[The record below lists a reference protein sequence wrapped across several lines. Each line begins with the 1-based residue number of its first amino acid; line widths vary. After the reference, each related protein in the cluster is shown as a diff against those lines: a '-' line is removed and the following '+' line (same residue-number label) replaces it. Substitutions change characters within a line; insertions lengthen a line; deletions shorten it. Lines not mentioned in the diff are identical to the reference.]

1 MRNPLEQNKIP
12 LSHAGFFQTLA
23 IKTKSIYNTNYMMNP
38 EEKKLKDN
46 AKVVPLIALRGL
58 VVFPNTTITVDVGRP
73 KSVRALEE
81 ALRRD
86 GKLFFA
92 AQKELINIDPSKEEI
107 FDVGTVCDVL
117 QKIDLPNNNVRLLI
131 KGQYKAK
138 VVEYL
143 KENDYFSVAVE
154 ELENKNSDTIVTQAL
169 LRQARELLAT
179 LCVNVPNKINK
190 ELLTKLA
197 DTYEPNQY
205 ADLIC
210 HLIIYQDKLK
220 QKLLEID
227 DTQVRLEELCKIIA
241 SETEIAKVEKKISAQ
256 VKQSIDKGQ
265 KEYYL
270 KEQMKAI
277 SHELG
282 EDADEIA
289 QYEKKIRSAKMPAE
303 VEEKA
308 LKELKRLEK
317 MAPTSPDAT
326 VSRSY
331 IEWLTDLAWD
341 FQTEDNK
348 DLERA
353 KKILDEDH
361 FGLDKIKERILEYLA
376 VMQLTGT
383 LNGPI
388 LCFVGPPGVGKTS
401 IAKSIARCLDRVF
414 ERMSLGGVR
423 DEAEIRGHRRTYIG
437 AIPGK
442 IIYLMKQAGCKNPVL
457 LLDEIDKMSSDMR
470 GDPASAMLEVLDP
483 EQNNTF
489 TDHYLEAPYDLS
501 KVLFIATANKVDTIP
516 APLLDRME
524 IIELTGYTEEEK
536 MEIAKKFLIGKQ
548 EKQHGIPVGGLSITD
563 DALRKI
569 IRRYTRESGV
579 RTREREIARIC
590 RKTALLIVEKQDAT
604 KVITP
609 DNLSDYLGVEK
620 FKEDELD
627 TADEVGSATGLAW
640 TAVGGTTLTIDVTL
654 FEGKG
659 DILLTG
665 MMGDVMKESARTA
678 ISLVKSSCREY
689 GIDPSVFAKTDIHI
703 HIPEGAIPKD
713 GPSAGITM
721 ATAIM
726 SAFTHRAVSKK
737 VAMTGEVTLRG
748 KVLPIGG
755 LKEKTLAAYRVG
767 IRKIIIPKDNEKDL
781 QEIPQEVLKN
791 INVVLS
797 DNINTVFRNSLV

>member
-579 RTREREIARIC
+579 RTLEREIARIC

-665 MMGDVMKESARTA
+665 MMGDVMKESASTA

-689 GIDPSVFAKTDIHI
+689 GIDPSVFAKTDLHI